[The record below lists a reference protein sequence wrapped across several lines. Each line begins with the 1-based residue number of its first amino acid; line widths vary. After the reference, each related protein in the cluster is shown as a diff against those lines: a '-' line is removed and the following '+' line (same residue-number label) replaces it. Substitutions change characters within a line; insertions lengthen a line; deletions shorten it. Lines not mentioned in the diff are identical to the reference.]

1 MDAGPSLFL
10 LSFCSFSSKQYCPQ
24 PPSIIPQKSQ
34 RECLKLEESQSS
46 DSVPTFI
53 PSFPFIHRPS
63 YSSSPI
69 VKGSNNAIVDCRA
82 ALSRLFRTLTCPI
95 AFGPRS
101 GLMVNKS
108 VSRSSGSTPYPECSA
123 VIHVPHNR
131 ARRSPTLFPFN
142 VMVLVTS

>member
-1 MDAGPSLFL
+1 MAPKRSWNPLEARKVKKNEL
-10 LSFCSFSSKQYCPQ
+10 QHQY
-24 PPSIIPQKSQ
+24 KH
-34 RECLKLEESQSS
+34 ECLKLEESQSF

-69 VKGSNNAIVDCRA
+69 VRGSNNAIMDCRA
-82 ALSRLFRTLTCPI
+82 ALSQLFRTLTFPI

-101 GLMVNKS
+101 GLMDVNKS

-123 VIHVPHNR
+123 VIHVCPVIVLG
-131 ARRSPTLFPFN
+131 APLLFPRS
-142 VMVLVTS
+142 M